1 VPEQHVAGN
10 IFVFIAA
17 GHEAAHKFKIL
28 ENIRKHT
35 HPSIERAISK
45 WKMALAL
52 AKIFISIM
60 GRNGKTAGG
69 RERSRCSSM
78 TKRSN
83 DFECPDVYYS
93 YDMLRFFKNGVK
105 N

>member
-52 AKIFISIM
+52 AQIFISIM
-60 GRNGKTAGG
+60 GRNGENSWGTRDK
-69 RERSRCSSM
+69 SLQF
-78 TKRSN
+78 N
-83 DFECPDVYYS
+83 DEAID
-93 YDMLRFFKNGVK
+93 
-105 N
+105 